1 MRKVS
6 KAKLLDR
13 VSAKLVKPEWAER
26 VVSPAYDML
35 RGAEREKLMDEDPYV
50 FLHVTSAKSSFS
62 AEKRSAANIEALKR
76 LFDAGAYSDTLNSA
90 LYLYKLSYEGHQQ
103 TAIVGDISIEA
114 FEDGR
119 VIPHERTRE
128 FRANDLA
135 NHLENI
141 GIHSSPVALAYDDDA
156 EVNALIQEAMESKPV
171 LDFCR
176 EDNLEQT
183 IWRVPDQIADKLL
196 TLFQDKTTFIV
207 DGHHRVHASHTVWDR
222 SGKSER
228 YGKILGALFSA
239 DELKI
244 RSFHRHVSDL
254 NNLTPESL
262 IKRIAEMDFRIE
274 PVKVSEGYEPEYA
287 GQFSMFLDDS
297 WYKLS
302 PQRIHPSE
310 LDAVILQKR
319 ILHPILEV
327 EEEGSDGR
335 LHYLPGTIPLGYLES
350 ITQSEGGVAFA
361 LHPVSMDQLQAIIN
375 RKKTLPPKSTYF
387 EPKVRSGIFII
398 NR

>member
-6 KAKLLDR
+6 KAKLLHK

-35 RGAEREKLMDEDPYV
+35 RATEREKLMDEDPYV
-50 FLHVTSAKSSFS
+50 FLHVTSAKSSLP
-62 AEKRSAANIEALKR
+62 AENRTAANNEALKR
-76 LFDAGAYSDTLNSA
+76 LFDAGAYSQTLNSA
-90 LYLYKLSYEGHQQ
+90 LYLYRLTYEGHRQ

-141 GIHSSPVALAYDDDA
+141 GIHSSPVALAYDGDEA
-156 EVNALIQEAMESKPV
+156 VNALIQEAMESKPI

-183 IWRVPDQIADKLL
+183 IWRVPDQIADQLL
-196 TLFQDKTTFIV
+196 ILFQDKATFIV
-207 DGHHRVHASHTVWDR
+207 DGHHRMNASHTVWDR
-222 SGKSER
+222 SGRSER
-228 YGKILGALFSA
+228 FSKILGALFSA

-254 NNLTPESL
+254 NNLTPKSL
-262 IKRIAEMDFRIE
+262 TTRIAEMDFHIE
-274 PVKVSEGYEPEYA
+274 PVKNTEGHEPEYA
-287 GQFSMFLDDS
+287 GQFSMFLDGS

-327 EEEGSDGR
+327 DEEGSDGR

-361 LHPVSMDQLQAIIN
+361 LHPVSMDQLQAIIK

>member
-50 FLHVTSAKSSFS
+50 FLHVTSAKSSLS

-141 GIHSSPVALAYDDDA
+141 GIHSSPVALAYDDDK

-183 IWRVPDQIADKLL
+183 IWRVPHQIADKLL

-228 YGKILGALFSA
+228 YAKILGALFSA

-254 NNLTPESL
+254 NNLTSESL

>member
-50 FLHVTSAKSSFS
+50 FLHVTSANSSLP
-62 AEKRSAANIEALKR
+62 AEKRSAANSEALKR

-90 LYLYKLSYEGHQQ
+90 LYLYKLSFEGHHQ

-119 VIPHERTRE
+119 IIPHERTRE

-135 NHLENI
+135 SHLENI
-141 GIHSSPVALAYDDDA
+141 GIHSSPVALAYDDDQK
-156 EVNALIQEAMESKPV
+156 VNALIQEAMEPKPI

-196 TLFQDKTTFIV
+196 ILFQDKSTFIV
-207 DGHHRVHASHTVWDR
+207 DGHHRMHASHMVWTR

-228 YGKILGALFSA
+228 YGKILGALFSS

-254 NNLTPESL
+254 NNLTPKSL
-262 IKRIAEMDFRIE
+262 ITRIAEMDFRIE
-274 PVKVSEGYEPEYA
+274 PANVSGGYEPEYA
-287 GQFSMFLDDS
+287 GQFSMFLDGS

-310 LDAVILQKR
+310 LDAVILQNR

-327 EEEGSDGR
+327 DEEGSDGR
-335 LHYLPGTIPLGYLES
+335 LHYLPGTIPLDYLES
-350 ITQSEGGVAFA
+350 ITQREGGVAFA

>member
-1 MRKVS
+1 MS

-50 FLHVTSAKSSFS
+50 FLHVTSAKSSLS

-141 GIHSSPVALAYDDDA
+141 GIHSSPVALAYDDDK

>member
-1 MRKVS
+1 VS
-6 KAKLLDR
+6 KAKLLDK

-26 VVSPAYDML
+26 VVSPAYDIL

-50 FLHVTSAKSSFS
+50 FLHVTSAKSSVPEES
-62 AEKRSAANIEALKR
+62 RTAANNEALER
-76 LFDAGAYSDTLNSA
+76 LFAAGAYSETLDSA
-90 LYLYKLSYEGHQQ
+90 LYLYRLTYEGHHQ

-119 VIPHERTRE
+119 IIPHERTRE

-141 GIHSSPVALAYDDDA
+141 GIHSSPVALAYDDDE
-156 EVNALIQEAMESKPV
+156 EVNALIQEAMGPKPV

-196 TLFQDKTTFIV
+196 ILFQDKTTFIV
-207 DGHHRVHASHTVWDR
+207 DGHHRMNASNTVWNR

-244 RSFHRHVSDL
+244 RSFHRHISDL
-254 NNLTPESL
+254 NNLTPKSL
-262 IKRIAEMDFRIE
+262 TERIAEMDFHIE
-274 PVKVSEGYEPEYA
+274 PVKDVEGYEPEYA
-287 GQFSMFLDDS
+287 GQFSMFLDGS

-319 ILHPILEV
+319 ILHPILAV
-327 EEEGSDGR
+327 DEEGSDGR
-335 LHYLPGTIPLGYLES
+335 LHYLPGTIPLAYLES

>member
-1 MRKVS
+1 MS

-50 FLHVTSAKSSFS
+50 FLHVTSAKSSLS

-135 NHLENI
+135 NYLENI

-274 PVKVSEGYEPEYA
+274 PVKVSESYEPEYA

>member
-50 FLHVTSAKSSFS
+50 FLHVTSAKSSLS

-141 GIHSSPVALAYDDDA
+141 GIHSSPVALAYDDDK

-262 IKRIAEMDFRIE
+262 IKRIAEMDFHIE
-274 PVKVSEGYEPEYA
+274 PVKVREDYEPEYA
-287 GQFSMFLDDS
+287 GQFRMFLDDS

>member
-6 KAKLLDR
+6 KTKLLDR
-13 VSAKLVKPEWAER
+13 VSAKLVKTEWAER

-35 RGAEREKLMDEDPYV
+35 HGAEREKLMDEDPYV
-50 FLHVTSAKSSFS
+50 FLHVTSGKSSLS
-62 AEKRSAANIEALKR
+62 TEKRSAANSEALKR
-76 LFDAGAYSDTLNSA
+76 LFDAGAYSDTLDSS
-90 LYLYKLSYEGHQQ
+90 LYLYKLSYEEHHQ

-119 VIPHERTRE
+119 IMPHERTRE

-135 NHLENI
+135 NHLEKI
-141 GIHSSPVALAYDDDA
+141 GINSSPIALAYDDDV
-156 EVNALIQEAMESKPV
+156 EVNALMQEAMESKPI

-183 IWRVPDQIADKLL
+183 IWRVPDQIADELL
-196 TLFQDKTTFIV
+196 IHFQDKATFIV
-207 DGHHRVHASHTVWDR
+207 DGHHRVHASHTVWER

-239 DELKI
+239 DELRI

-254 NNLTPESL
+254 NNLTPKSL
-262 IKRIAEMDFRIE
+262 ITLIAEMDFRIE
-274 PVKVSEGYEPEYA
+274 PVKVSEGYEPAYA
-287 GQFSMFLDDS
+287 GQFSMFLDSS

-319 ILHPILEV
+319 ILQPILDID
-327 EEEGSDGR
+327 EEGSEGR
-335 LHYLPGTIPLGYLES
+335 LHYLPGTIPLSYLES
-350 ITQSEGGVAFA
+350 ITQSSGGVAFA

>member
-35 RGAEREKLMDEDPYV
+35 RRAEREKLMDEDPYV
-50 FLHVTSAKSSFS
+50 FLHVTSAKSSLS

-207 DGHHRVHASHTVWDR
+207 DGHHRVHASHMVWDR

-262 IKRIAEMDFRIE
+262 IKRIAEMDFHIE

>member
-35 RGAEREKLMDEDPYV
+35 RAVEREKLMDEDPYV
-50 FLHVTSAKSSFS
+50 FLHVTSAKSSLPT
-62 AEKRSAANIEALKR
+62 EKRSAANSEALKR
-76 LFDAGAYSDTLNSA
+76 LFDAGAYSDTLKSA

-103 TAIVGDISIEA
+103 TAIVGDISITA

-119 VIPHERTRE
+119 IIPHERTRE

-141 GIHSSPVALAYDDDA
+141 GIHSSPVALAYDDDE

-183 IWRVPDQIADKLL
+183 IWRVQDQIADKLL
-196 TLFQDKTTFIV
+196 ILFQDKTTFIV
-207 DGHHRVHASHTVWDR
+207 DGHHRVHASHMVWDR
-222 SGKSER
+222 FGKSER

-254 NNLTPESL
+254 NSLTPKSL
-262 IKRIAEMDFRIE
+262 ITRIAEMDFRIE
-274 PVKVSEGYEPEYA
+274 PVKASKGYEPEYA
-287 GQFSMFLDDS
+287 GQFSMFLDGS

-302 PQRIHPSE
+302 PQRVHPSE

-319 ILHPILEV
+319 ILHPILGV
-327 EEEGSDGR
+327 EEEGADGR

-350 ITQSEGGVAFA
+350 ITVSEGGVAFA

-398 NR
+398 DR

>member
-50 FLHVTSAKSSFS
+50 FLHVTSAKSSLS

-274 PVKVSEGYEPEYA
+274 PVKVSESYEPEYA

>member
-50 FLHVTSAKSSFS
+50 FLHVTSAKSSLS